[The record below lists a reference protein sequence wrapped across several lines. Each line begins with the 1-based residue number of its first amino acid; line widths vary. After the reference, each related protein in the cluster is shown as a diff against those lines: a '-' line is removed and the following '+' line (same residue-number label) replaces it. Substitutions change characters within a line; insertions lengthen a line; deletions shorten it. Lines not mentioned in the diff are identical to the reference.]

1 MSGAEA
7 KMCRPKGWPM
17 CANEDTLSE
26 EIVIHPRIYLL
37 LVNKPLAQLA
47 SFVCAMEITLRE

>member
-1 MSGAEA
+1 
-7 KMCRPKGWPM
+7 M

-26 EIVIHPRIYLL
+26 EIVIQPTDLPIARKHM
-37 LVNKPLAQLA
+37 PLAQLA

>member
-1 MSGAEA
+1 MAYV
-7 KMCRPKGWPM
+7 RP
-17 CANEDTLSE
+17 NEDKLKLSFS
-26 EIVIHPRIYLL
+26 PRIYLL